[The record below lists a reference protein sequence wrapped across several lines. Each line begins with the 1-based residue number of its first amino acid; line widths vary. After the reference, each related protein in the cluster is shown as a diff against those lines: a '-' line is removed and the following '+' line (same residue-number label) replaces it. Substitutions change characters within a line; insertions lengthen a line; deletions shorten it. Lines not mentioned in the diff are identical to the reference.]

1 MSCWTIIQHYFTLD
15 GGLAVGTAGVSDATM
30 LFGNISI
37 GQRCSD
43 TFEFRQVPLPT
54 SIRRSAWSTQN
65 TVISESMTMTGNSKR
80 LTMCLLQ
87 PALISAP

>member
-1 MSCWTIIQHYFTLD
+1 M
-15 GGLAVGTAGVSDATM
+15 SDATM

-37 GQRCSD
+37 AQRCSD

-54 SIRRSAWSTQN
+54 SAGRSAWSTQN
-65 TVISESMTMTGNSKR
+65 TVTSEPMTTTGDAKR
-80 LTMCLLQ
+80 LTICLLQ

>member
-1 MSCWTIIQHYFTLD
+1 M
-15 GGLAVGTAGVSDATM
+15 SDATM

-37 GQRCSD
+37 AQRCSD

-54 SIRRSAWSTQN
+54 SAGRPAWSTQN
-65 TVISESMTMTGNSKR
+65 TVTSEPMTMTGNVKR

-87 PALISAP
+87 PALVSAP